1 MSDGVKKYEVKITR
15 ELKGSEVF
23 NLVTVALA
31 ARRSWVVKCK
41 WAPETLDAFERQYD
55 KDEGRALDEYL
66 DNVDLDTVLMDVHM
80 EDEDSDGTS
89 TFIVKLTLRRIL
101 EGFALLQQQHPRI
114 AATLVNGDGDASDED
129 CLVQCI
135 AYRKVVFG

>member
-1 MSDGVKKYEVKITR
+1 MSDGAKKYEVQLTK
-15 ELKGSEVF
+15 ELTGSEVF
-23 NLVTVALA
+23 NLVTDADGSM
-31 ARRSWVVKCK
+31 ARMSWVAKCR
-41 WAPETLDAFERQYD
+41 WTPEMLKAFDAG
-55 KDEGRALDEYL
+55 KHDEYL
-66 DNVDLDTVLMDVHM
+66 DNVDPDAVLMDVHM

-114 AATLVNGDGDASDED
+114 AATLVNGDGDASDKD